1 MTVCFTMDGAP
12 QDNPG
17 GPFLDVSTVSMSL
30 AIVALTAISLGALIK
45 GITGLGLPLIA
56 VPAIAAFTSVEE
68 AVVLMIIPTFGSN
81 LWLVVNH
88 RRQAH
93 LLADHVP
100 FLAAGFIGGI
110 FGTFALVAVD
120 DRWLK
125 LILAAW
131 LALYLLQFAFGNF
144 LRAVFHARGL
154 TAATVGF
161 TAGATQ
167 GATGVSAHIA
177 APYFHGRK
185 VPARAYAFLIASA
198 FLTFSIAQLAT
209 AASTQLFT
217 PGRLLLGFIAL
228 VPSLLFTRVGIAFS
242 GKISDRAFQTLLIII
257 FVLMEIKLVA
267 DVF

>member
-1 MTVCFTMDGAP
+1 
-12 QDNPG
+12 
-17 GPFLDVSTVSMSL
+17 MSL
-30 AIVALTAISLGALIK
+30 AIVALTAISIGALIK
-45 GITGLGLPLIA
+45 GITGLGLPLVA
-56 VPAIAAFTSVEE
+56 VPAIAAFTSVQE

-93 LLADHVP
+93 LLSDHAP
-100 FLAAGFIGGI
+100 FLAAGFVGGI
-110 FGTFALVAVD
+110 FGTFVLVAVD

-144 LRAVFHARGL
+144 LRSVFEARGA
-154 TAATVGF
+154 TAAAIGF

-185 VPARAYAFLIASA
+185 VPAQAYAFLIASA
-198 FLTFSIAQLAT
+198 FLTSSTAQLAT
-209 AASTQLFT
+209 AAGTELFT
-217 PGRLLLGFIAL
+217 PGRLLLGLIAL
-228 VPSLLFTRVGIAFS
+228 VPTLLFTRIGVAFS
-242 GKISDRAFQTLLIII
+242 GKMSNHAFQRLLVIL
-257 FVLMEIKLVA
+257 FVLMEIKLIA
-267 DVF
+267 DVL